1 MKRRRFLQ
9 GLGAFSVMVVGGTV
23 WRGVDQGLYATG
35 TGPAY
40 EPWTTWRDTS
50 DDSPLSLV
58 RAAILAANPHNTQPW
73 VFRVSEEVIEL
84 HAERTR
90 HLGSFDPY
98 LREMHLGLGCALE
111 NMMLAAYAA
120 GYEPTLELVGG
131 ELRPIAKQPG
141 SALVARITLDQGE
154 VAHNELFEAIPHR
167 HTNRGPFDSARVL
180 TGEQKVQFHAFGHSE
195 EKVEVALFT
204 EPDTLVH
211 CRELIIDAT
220 KAIIADVRM
229 VHDSERWFR
238 HSWSDIQ
245 QYRDG
250 PTLDAAGLS
259 PFMTGLAK
267 LMPRPSPEAN
277 HQYWLDATRNIQVA
291 TAPAFGLIYVDDLY
305 DRIQALK
312 AGRIWQR
319 LHLWATTQGLAM
331 QPLNQPIERVDR
343 ERQLDIEPAFARALA
358 TLAGERPNR
367 PTFAFR
373 IGYPV
378 QHASPSPRRAVEQV
392 VL

>member
-1 MKRRRFLQ
+1 MKRRRFLK
-9 GLGAFSVMVVGGTV
+9 GMGAISVMVVGGAV
-23 WRGVDQGLYATG
+23 WRGIDQGLYATG

-40 EPWTTWRDTS
+40 EPWTTWRDTNN
-50 DDSPLSLV
+50 DGPLGLV

-73 VFRVSEEVIEL
+73 VFRVSEEFIEL
-84 HAERTR
+84 HAELTR

-98 LREMHLGLGCALE
+98 LREMHLGLGCTLE
-111 NMMLAAYAA
+111 NMMLAAHAA

-131 ELRPIAKQPG
+131 ELRPIAEQFG
-141 SALVARITLDQGE
+141 SALVARITLGQGE
-154 VAHNELFEAIPHR
+154 AARNELFEAIPHR
-167 HTNRGPFDSARVL
+167 HTNRGPYELARVL
-180 TGEQKVQFHAFGHSE
+180 TVEQKTQLYTFGHSE
-195 EKVEVALFT
+195 ESVEVALFT
-204 EPDTLVH
+204 EPDTLAH

-220 KAIIADVRM
+220 QAIIADEPM
-229 VHDSERWFR
+229 VNDSERWFR

-267 LMPRPSPEAN
+267 LMPRPSTEAN
-277 HQYWLDATRNIQVA
+277 HQYWLDATRDIQVA

-305 DRIQALK
+305 DRAQALK
-312 AGRIWQR
+312 AGRVWQR
-319 LHLWATTQGLAM
+319 LHLWAITQGLAM

-343 ERQLDIEPAFARALA
+343 EHQLGIEPTFARELVAL
-358 TLAGERPNR
+358 TGKRPNR

-373 IGYPV
+373 IGYPI
-378 QHASPSPRRAVEQV
+378 QNASPSPRRALEQV
-392 VL
+392 MF